1 MMELLLVA
9 FALSMDAFAAALSQG
24 TAAGATP
31 IAGRAVRVGLAF
43 GAAQALMPLL
53 GWALGF
59 AFAPVIRDV
68 DHWVAFVLLGFV
80 GGRMMREGLANL
92 DRVQDAA
99 MTTSVLGGR
108 ALFLMALATSIDA
121 AAAGVTLPLLDQ
133 PIIFSCIVIGAITLA
148 MSVAGVLLGR
158 TVGAVAGRRGEVIG
172 GFLLIAIGTKIL
184 IEHLFFGG

>member
-1 MMELLLVA
+1 MMELVLVA

-24 TAAGATP
+24 AAGGTTP
-31 IAGRAVRVGLAF
+31 IAGRAIRIGLAF

-53 GWALGF
+53 GWALGL

-68 DHWVAFVLLGFV
+68 DHWVAFVLLGVV

-92 DRVQDAA
+92 DGAKDAS
-99 MTTSVLGGR
+99 TTASVLDGR
-108 ALFLMALATSIDA
+108 ALFIVAVATSIDA

-148 MSVAGVLLGR
+148 MSVAGVFLGR
-158 TVGAVAGRRGEVIG
+158 TVGAIAGRRGEVIG
-172 GFLLIAIGTKIL
+172 GFLLMAIGTKIL
-184 IEHLFFGG
+184 VEHLFFGG